1 MLMRLLTA
9 TLGRY
14 RRVLIL
20 VAVFQALQSFA
31 GLVLPRLNADIID
44 KGVRTGDDGYIVR
57 MGGWM
62 LVVSLVQVGFSVA
75 AVRWGSRA
83 AMGFGRDTRAS
94 VFRRVN
100 GFSAREVAR
109 FGAPSLITRITNDVQ
124 QVQMLVLMT
133 CTLLLGAPFTAVG
146 GLWMANREEASLSW
160 ILLVAIPLL
169 AVAFIGIISR
179 MVPTFRL
186 VQERID
192 RINTIL
198 REQLTGIRVVRAFAR
213 EPEETARFA
222 AANEQLTTTSL
233 RGGRLMALMFPTV
246 TIGMNLSSVAVVW
259 FGADQIAAG
268 RMGVGSL
275 VAYLTYLTQILM
287 SVMMASYIMALLP
300 RASVSA
306 ERIMEVLDTESSVV
320 ETGVPVTPAEGPA
333 SLEFESVS
341 FAYPGAGKPVLRDV
355 TFRVDAGQ
363 VLAVVGGTGSG
374 KTSLVNLVSRLVDAT
389 DGTVRVDG
397 TDVRDM
403 VLADLWSRLGVVH
416 QKPYLFSGTVR
427 SNLLFGRPA
436 ATEDE
441 MWEALRAA
449 EAADFVAALEG
460 GLDAAVSQAG
470 TNFSGGQRQRLS
482 IARALVRRPR
492 IYVFDD
498 SFSALDTATDARVRA
513 ALARW
518 TRDAVTV
525 VVAQRVSTVLAADLI
540 LVLEDGE
547 VVGLG
552 RHEDLMVTCPTYA
565 EIVDSQRTALAG
577 DLPVAGVGE

>member
-1 MLMRLLTA
+1 
-9 TLGRY
+9 
-14 RRVLIL
+14 
-20 VAVFQALQSFA
+20 
-31 GLVLPRLNADIID
+31 
-44 KGVRTGDDGYIVR
+44 
-57 MGGWM
+57 
-62 LVVSLVQVGFSVA
+62 
-75 AVRWGSRA
+75 
-83 AMGFGRDTRAS
+83 
-94 VFRRVN
+94 
-100 GFSAREVAR
+100 
-109 FGAPSLITRITNDVQ
+109 
-124 QVQMLVLMT
+124 
-133 CTLLLGAPFTAVG
+133 
-146 GLWMANREEASLSW
+146 
-160 ILLVAIPLL
+160 
-169 AVAFIGIISR
+169 
-179 MVPTFRL
+179 
-186 VQERID
+186 
-192 RINTIL
+192 
-198 REQLTGIRVVRAFAR
+198 
-213 EPEETARFA
+213 
-222 AANEQLTTTSL
+222 
-233 RGGRLMALMFPTV
+233 
-246 TIGMNLSSVAVVW
+246 
-259 FGADQIAAG
+259 
-268 RMGVGSL
+268 

-320 ETGVPVTPAEGPA
+320 ETGAPVTPAEGPA

-397 TDVRDM
+397 TDVREM
-403 VLADLWSRLGVVH
+403 PLSDLWSRLGVVH

-427 SNLLFGRPA
+427 SNLLFGRPE

-441 MWEALRAA
+441 MWEALRAS

-492 IYVFDD
+492 VYVFDD

-552 RHEDLMVTCPTYA
+552 RHDELMADCPTYA
-565 EIVDSQRTALAG
+565 EIVDSQRTALVG
-577 DLPVAGVGE
+577 DMPVAGVGE